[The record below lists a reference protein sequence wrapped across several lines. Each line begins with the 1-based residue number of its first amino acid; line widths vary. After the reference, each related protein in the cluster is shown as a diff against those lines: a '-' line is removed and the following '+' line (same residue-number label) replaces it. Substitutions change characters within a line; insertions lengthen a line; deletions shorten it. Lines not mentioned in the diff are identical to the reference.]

1 MYNFEND
8 QIAFETDP
16 QVLANQ
22 LDHTQHRVRASV
34 NSTYKKLLNLQ
45 PILVTRE

>member
-22 LDHTQHRVRASV
+22 VDHNNSAPSQGECQLD
-34 NSTYKKLLNLQ
+34 L
-45 PILVTRE
+45 